1 MANSDDSESEGPP
14 DTWNYTEH
22 VSSRISPQTYERFE
36 QYTEQKG
43 VGQSEAVRLLIRSGL
58 DHELD
63 EDGTAE
69 SGSGN
74 ALPDLALGVGVVM
87 IGTALAT
94 GEAASWVIPTGGTL
108 AVIGAYYR
116 WFEK

>member
-36 QYTEQKG
+36 QYGDQEG

-63 EDGTAE
+63 EDGASE
-69 SGSGN
+69 SGGDV
-74 ALPDLALGVGVVM
+74 ALHDLALIFGGLGIILSV
-87 IGTALAT
+87 T
-94 GEAASWVIPTGGTL
+94 GDPAEWVAPAAATL
-108 AVIGAYYR
+108 ALIGAYYR

>member
-69 SGSGN
+69 SDSDV
-74 ALPDLALGVGVVM
+74 ALHDLALIFGG
-87 IGTALAT
+87 IGLILVAT
-94 GEAASWVIPTGGTL
+94 GDPAEWVAPAAAGF

-116 WFEK
+116 WFGR